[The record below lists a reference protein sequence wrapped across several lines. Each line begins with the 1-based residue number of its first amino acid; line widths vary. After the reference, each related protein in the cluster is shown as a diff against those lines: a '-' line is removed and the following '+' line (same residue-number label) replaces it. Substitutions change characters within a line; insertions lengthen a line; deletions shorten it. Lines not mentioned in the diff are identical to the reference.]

1 MTPVRL
7 RRVSLPFVVLM
18 TAMVAGTA
26 LAGLLF
32 SQLAGMQRDE
42 HTMPIEDGAWVLY
55 QVQAEFLRT
64 RLLLSEAR
72 RTPTTANEEAALLRY
87 EIFQSRLHRITQG
100 RLHADLGR
108 HRDLAAQ
115 IARVVQTSADID
127 RELGEMLTPDA
138 RLAVIETRFA
148 AADRLVQEL
157 TVAVNHAT
165 SVDSEMRET
174 ALEKAHA
181 YLQALFATLVVI
193 ALLSGAVAWMQARRS
208 ARESAKLMELSA
220 HLRDE
225 RNRAET
231 ASRAKSVFLANMS
244 HELRTPLNAIIG
256 FAEVI
261 AGQFFGPVTPKRYA
275 EYGADIHQSGRYLLS
290 LVNDLLDLA
299 KIEAGRMDMAP
310 DWLDPQA
317 AAADTLKTCEAEAA
331 RGQLSLVLADF
342 PARVQLRADQRAL
355 RQMLLNLVSNAM
367 KFTCPGGRIVL
378 RAEAT
383 AEGLALSV
391 IDNGRG
397 IAPDLLKRLM
407 EPFVQGAA
415 EAVQGQQGTGL
426 GLSITRRLMEM
437 HGGTL
442 TIDSAPDQG
451 TTARLV
457 FPPGAVRRDEAPVR
471 RAA

>member
-1 MTPVRL
+1 M
-7 RRVSLPFVVLM
+7 SLPFVVLL
-18 TAMVAGTA
+18 TAMIAGTA

-32 SQLAGMQRDE
+32 AQLAQMQRDE
-42 HTMPIEDGAWVLY
+42 RAMPIEDGAWVLY

-64 RLLLSEAR
+64 RLLLSEALR
-72 RTPTTANEEAALLRY
+72 MPTAANEEAALLRY

-100 RLHADLGR
+100 KLHADLAR
-108 HRDLAAQ
+108 HRNLAQQ
-115 IARVVQTSADID
+115 IAQVVKTSAEID
-127 RELGEMLTPDA
+127 ADLGELLTPDA
-138 RLAVIETRFA
+138 RLAAIETRFA
-148 AADRLVQEL
+148 AVDKMVQEL
-157 TVAVNHAT
+157 TVAVNHAS
-165 SVDSEMRET
+165 SVDHEQRET
-174 ALEKAHA
+174 ALDKAHT
-181 YLQALFATLVVI
+181 YLQALFGTLVLI
-193 ALLSGAVAWMQARRS
+193 ALVSGAVAWVQARRS
-208 ARESAKLMELSA
+208 ARESAKLLELSTR
-220 HLRDE
+220 LREE

-275 EYGADIHQSGRYLLS
+275 EYGADIQQSGRYLLS

-310 DWLDPQA
+310 DWLDPEA
-317 AAADTLKTCEAEAA
+317 VCADTLKTCEAEAA
-331 RGQLSLVLADF
+331 RGNLALVLADF
-342 PARVQLRADQRAL
+342 PARTELRADRRAL

-383 AEGLALSV
+383 EDGGLALSV

-407 EPFVQGAA
+407 EPFVQGAT
-415 EAVQGQQGTGL
+415 ETVQGQQGTGL
-426 GLSITRRLMEM
+426 GLSITRRLMEL
-437 HGGTL
+437 HGGVL
-442 TIDSAPDQG
+442 TIESAPEQG
-451 TTARLV
+451 TSARLE
-457 FPPGAVRRDEAPVR
+457 FPPMAVRRAEAPTQ

>member
-1 MTPVRL
+1 
-7 RRVSLPFVVLM
+7 VSLPFVVLM

-32 SQLAGMQRDE
+32 SQLAEMQRDE
-42 HTMPIEDGAWVLY
+42 RTMPIEDGAWVLY

-87 EIFQSRLHRITQG
+87 EIFQSRLYRITQG
-100 RLHADLGR
+100 KLHADLAR
-108 HRDLAAQ
+108 HRELAAQ

-165 SVDSEMRET
+165 SVDHEQRET
-174 ALEKAHA
+174 ALEKAHT

-208 ARESAKLMELSA
+208 ARESAKLLELSA

-310 DWLDPQA
+310 DWLDPQDV
-317 AAADTLKTCEAEAA
+317 AADTLKTCEAEAA

-342 PARVQLRADQRAL
+342 PTRTELRADQRAL

-378 RAEAT
+378 RAEAV

-397 IAPDLLKRLM
+397 IAPDLLQRLM
-407 EPFVQGAA
+407 EPFVQGAT
-415 EAVQGQQGTGL
+415 ETVQGQQGTGL

-457 FPPGAVRRDEAPVR
+457 FPAAAVRRDETQAR